1 MLALTL
7 TAEADVFRDS
17 DLACMWFEEF
27 VDGQDGC
34 EKQRYGNRQTDMLVI
49 YDDKHSSDDARFRV
63 SHLRA
68 MKKQELVELAEQ
80 VSYWHID
87 ETSRKDDIIDDLL
100 QVSYGDYY
108 EAMYNE
114 TSWRNLEPDLVITG
128 YSKGDAVAVFFV
140 GEQTY
145 SESALTNLFYDVPVS
160 GTVEIKAN
168 DEVIAEIWISEY
180 SADCYEWD
188 KQDFIKR
195 YGTKKFDPYNKLVLQ
210 LLEDCLPEEIEY
222 R

>member
-7 TAEADVFRDS
+7 TAEADVYRDS
-17 DLACMWFEEF
+17 DLARIWFQEF
-27 VDGQDGC
+27 EDDQFGYK
-34 EKQRYGNRQTDMLVI
+34 KQMFGHRQTEMLVI
-49 YDDKHSSDDARFRV
+49 YDDKHSPDDARFKE
-63 SHLRA
+63 SKLRA
-68 MKKQELVELAEQ
+68 MTKPVLVALAEL

-87 ETSRKDDIIDDLL
+87 ESTRKDDIIDDLL

-114 TSWRNLEPDLVITG
+114 TAWRDLEPDLVITG

-145 SESALTNLFYDVPVS
+145 SEDELTNIFYDVPVS
-160 GTVEIKAN
+160 GTVEIMAN
-168 DEVIAEIWISEY
+168 DEVIDEIWISEHNVD
-180 SADCYEWD
+180 SYEWD

-195 YGTKKFDPYNKLVLQ
+195 YESKKFDPYNRLVLQ
-210 LLEDCLPEEIEY
+210 LLEDCLPEELEY

>member
-7 TAEADVFRDS
+7 TAEADVYRDG
-17 DLACMWFEEF
+17 DLAHMWFQEF
-27 VDGQDGC
+27 EDDQFGYK
-34 EKQRYGNRQTDMLVI
+34 KQMFGLRQTEMLVI
-49 YDDKHSSDDARFRV
+49 YDDKHSPDDARFKE
-63 SHLRA
+63 SKLRA
-68 MKKQELVELAEQ
+68 MTKRELVELAEL

-87 ETSRKDDIIDDLL
+87 ESSRKDDIIDDLL
-100 QVSYGDYY
+100 QVTYGDYY

-114 TSWRNLEPDLVITG
+114 TAWRDLEPDLVITG

-145 SESALTNLFYDVPVS
+145 SESELTNIFYDVPVS
-160 GTVEIKAN
+160 GTVEIMAN
-168 DEVIAEIWISEY
+168 GEVIDEVWISEHNVD
-180 SADCYEWD
+180 SYEWD

-195 YGTKKFDPYNKLVLQ
+195 YETKKFDPYNRLVLQ
-210 LLEDCLPEEIEY
+210 LLEDCLPEELEY

>member
-7 TAEADVFRDS
+7 TAQADVYRDG
-17 DLACMWFEEF
+17 DLAHMWFQEF
-27 VDGQDGC
+27 ADGHDGYK
-34 EKQRYGNRQTDMLVI
+34 KQMFGNNQVDMLVI
-49 YDDKHSSDDARFRV
+49 YDDKHSPDDARFKE
-63 SHLRA
+63 SKLRA
-68 MKKQELVELAEQ
+68 MTKPVLVVLAEL

-87 ETSRKDDIIDDLL
+87 ESSRKEDIIDDLL

-114 TSWRNLEPDLVITG
+114 TAWRDLEPDLVITG

-145 SESALTNLFYDVPVS
+145 SEDELTNIFYDVPVS
-160 GTVEIKAN
+160 GVVEILAN
-168 DEVIAEIWISEY
+168 DEVIDEVWISEHNVD
-180 SADCYEWD
+180 SYEWD

-195 YGTKKFDPYNKLVLQ
+195 YETKKFDPYNRLVLQ
-210 LLEDCLPEEIEY
+210 LLEDCLPEELEY